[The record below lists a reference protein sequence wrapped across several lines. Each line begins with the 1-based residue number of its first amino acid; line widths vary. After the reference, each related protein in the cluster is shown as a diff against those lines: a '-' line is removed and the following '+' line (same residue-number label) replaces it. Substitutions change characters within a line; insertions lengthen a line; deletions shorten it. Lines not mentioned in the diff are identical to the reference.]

1 MKTIIQVPVEKKLRD
16 EAEVVANDQGF
27 SSLQDVVRLFL
38 RRFAKREISV
48 VFADEEQ
55 LSPRA
60 ARRYDKMIRD
70 VESGK
75 VKPQYFSNV
84 KDFMKSLES

>member
-1 MKTIIQVPVEKKLRD
+1 MKTIIQVPVEKKLR
-16 EAEVVANDQGF
+16 EEFELVALDQGF
-27 SSLQDVVRLFL
+27 SSLQEVIRLFM
-38 RRFAKREISV
+38 RKFAKGEMSV

-60 ARRYDKMIRD
+60 IRRYEKMIRD

-75 VKPQYFSNV
+75 VKTKKFTSVEALMDDLN
-84 KDFMKSLES
+84 S